1 MSIWIVR
8 LPSKMEYWK
17 AETRL
22 FAPIG
27 IKRLFFEE
35 DSLIFFHTY
44 ALEII
49 KENVYR
55 KKYIKW

>member
-1 MSIWIVR
+1 
-8 LPSKMEYWK
+8 MEYWK